1 MSDKTPTAPFS
12 PPQAALA
19 ALSIAHQISAANASN
34 ASNADALNGF
44 IANQAAFAGLD
55 NIAQAQEMAR
65 DIAQE
70 ITDAPD
76 GFDTLLNL
84 LSAALR
90 GNAAATVYSLCADF
104 IALHGRVSPEEMRF
118 LERLG
123 DALGIDRLSRAAFD
137 RAAQA
142 RAMPLSAAAYP
153 NG

>member
-1 MSDKTPTAPFS
+1 MSDKTSIPAFS

-19 ALSIAHQISAANASN
+19 ALSVAHRITRTD
-34 ASNADALNGF
+34 ADALGDF
-44 IANQAAFAGLD
+44 IATQAAFAALD
-55 NIAQAQEMAR
+55 NIAQAQEMAQALAQ
-65 DIAQE
+65 DIS
-70 ITDAPD
+70 DATD

-84 LSAALR
+84 LAAALR
-90 GNAAATVYSLCADF
+90 DDAAATAYCLCADF

-142 RAMPLSAAAYP
+142 RATPLSAP
-153 NG
+153 ETQSD